1 MLGRVRITLTLTH
14 VAVVAVVVVA
24 LMVSAFFIAQRMIY
38 RNADRELARTAQIAR
53 DNSLRSVSIS
63 PTNGNNATLRIRP
76 EPSLIFAG
84 TPVDIRRSDLRF
96 FFFDTSGD
104 IILAPGQTAETAPA
118 QSDVAVALTGE
129 SKLSSVSVDSI
140 SYRVATE
147 PLLINR
153 GRVVGAVQI
162 AQSREVQDQILAT
175 LRNVLIAIGGAGLLF
190 AAGTGYLLAGR
201 AMRPVN
207 VAMERQRSFVADAA
221 HELRT
226 PLAIISANA
235 EALEMGDVQLDDE
248 DKELLSGIRAE
259 SSYLAALVTKLL
271 DMAKLEAS
279 SGTTHQQDV
288 DLAHTLNETCQTM
301 LGVAES
307 KNVRL
312 TWSGTDDPIFVKGDP
327 VLIRLVALSLLDNA
341 IKYNSADGS
350 VELRLTAT
358 GDEAKV
364 EISDTGPGIPA
375 DHLTRVF
382 DRFYRVDRARSREAG
397 GVGLG
402 LAIAQRATTALRGSL
417 DLKSEPGTGTTATI
431 RLNRSQA

>member
-118 QSDVAVALTGE
+118 QGDVAVALTGE

-235 EALEMGDVQLDDE
+235 EALEMGDVQLDDQ

-288 DLAHTLNETCQTM
+288 DLAHTLNETCQAM

-341 IKYNSADGS
+341 IKYNSSDGS
-350 VELRLTAT
+350 VELRLADT
-358 GDEAKV
+358 GDEANV

-375 DHLTRVF
+375 DDLTRVF

-402 LAIAQRATTALRGSL
+402 LALAQRATTALRGSL
-417 DLKSEPGTGTTATI
+417 DLRSEPGIGTTATI